1 MKPRIACTL
10 GLSLIFSSLF
20 VSDSMA
26 FAPHSSD
33 IKEIIPAV
41 EEGSKVYTSSEALR
55 LKVRNLF
62 PGAHADFCSH
72 TGMLSCLQ
80 GHLVKSSSSSALQ
93 IAEKFVES
101 NREIFGDA
109 FFQVGRVQVEN
120 GNSHIQFNQV
130 VDGVKVHGKAIMVHV
145 NKDGSVTFVNSD
157 IANDVVSSKSAFIL
171 SNDEAVSLAMA
182 DLKMDESALR
192 GDINAEKAYLPMRS
206 AAPAVWI
213 VQIPSSKP
221 LGDWELHVNATTG
234 KIVSRRNFLQFWS
247 KGAATVYRTNPTKS
261 GPGQVQLVN
270 MSKKSNL
277 SGPYAYAKNDDVAD
291 ASEKD
296 GKYHYDVK
304 NTHFDE
310 AMVFYHLN
318 VIHDYF
324 SDVHGFKGLDK
335 TMKATVHY
343 GDNYDNAYFSPW
355 SNSFAFGDGN
365 RLNDLARE
373 AAVIYHEYTHAV
385 TANIV
390 NMVYADESGA
400 MNEGYS
406 DYFGCILTDDPEL
419 GEWAVQKM
427 NRPYMRSLVDTVHY
441 PEDIENEVHAD
452 GKIWG
457 CVCWDLLLEIGEKA
471 ASKILH
477 KSRYYLAYRST
488 FVDGLK
494 GVIEADAQLYGG
506 KHKERILKAF
516 AGRGIVLEAATDKAE
531 TGMRFNE
538 LFQEDK

>member
-1 MKPRIACTL
+1 
-10 GLSLIFSSLF
+10 
-20 VSDSMA
+20 MA
-26 FAPHSSD
+26 FAPQSSD
-33 IKEIIPAV
+33 IEEIIPI
-41 EEGSKVYTSSEALR
+41 ESKASRVYSSSEAIR

-62 PGAHADFCSH
+62 PGAHADFCSN

-80 GHLVKSSSSSALQ
+80 GHLVKSSSNVPLE
-93 IAEKFVES
+93 IAELFVES

-109 FFQVGRVQVEN
+109 FFKVGRVQVEN
-120 GNSHIQFNQV
+120 GNSHIRFDQV
-130 VDGVKVHGKAIMVHV
+130 VDGVKVYGKTITVHV
-145 NKDGSVTFVNSD
+145 NKDGSVSFVNSD
-157 IANDVVSSKSAFIL
+157 IANDVVSSKSSDTANNDDSSKSGFIL

-182 DLKMDESALR
+182 NLKMDESALR
-192 GDINAEKAYLPMRS
+192 GDISVEKAYISMRS
-206 AAPAVWI
+206 AAPAVWV

-221 LGDWELHVNATTG
+221 LGDWEIQVNAETG

-261 GPGQVQLVN
+261 GPGQVQLIN

-296 GKYHYDVK
+296 GKYHYDKK

-324 SDVHGFKGLDK
+324 SKVHGFKGLDK

-343 GDNYDNAYFSPW
+343 GDAYDNAYFSPW

-385 TANIV
+385 TGNIV
-390 NMVYADESGA
+390 NMEYANETGA

-406 DYFGCILTDDPEL
+406 DYFGCVLTDDPEL

-457 CVCWDLLLEIGEKA
+457 CVCWDLLLEIGEKT

-488 FVDGLK
+488 FIDGLK

-516 AGRGIVLEAATDKAE
+516 AGRGIVLEKATNKAL
-531 TGMRFNE
+531 TSMRFNE
-538 LFQEDK
+538 LFQEDN